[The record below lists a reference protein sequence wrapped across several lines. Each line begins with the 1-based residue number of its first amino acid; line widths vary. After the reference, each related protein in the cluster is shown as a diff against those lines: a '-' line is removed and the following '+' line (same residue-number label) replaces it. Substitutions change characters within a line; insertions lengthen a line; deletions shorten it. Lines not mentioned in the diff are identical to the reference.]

1 MIGRPPLMN
10 FAIQF
15 KTLNLKLEWPV
26 PMQIHCQKKKGK
38 FTHSYNQESC
48 QKYMETTWEQ
58 QL

>member
-1 MIGRPPLMN
+1 MN